1 MYDSPITAT
10 PAVLPAKGVQKRV
23 LGVESGISRW
33 GGGEGG
39 KGVAP
44 PKAPGPF
51 GASVPQKK
59 NEKKKP
65 LIGIGAFVQERMGM
79 RRTFAL
85 PHCTDGV

>member
-10 PAVLPAKGVQKRV
+10 VLPAKGVQKRV

-33 GGGEGG
+33 GGRG
-39 KGVAP
+39 AP

-59 NEKKKP
+59 KRKEK
-65 LIGIGAFVQERMGM
+65 AVNRYRSFRS
-79 RRTFAL
+79 RTNAPYIRTAAL
-85 PHCTDGV
+85 H